1 MMETEK
7 FKVHASR
14 RLCSAV
20 LCAFVD
26 NHQRLRRSTH
36 RHPLPPTHNKTSAK
50 GTATYTYY
58 SLYVCVLCS
67 LFMCVCVCAAIL
79 PNAAAAGRTKV
90 CLPFPGTSSMRTR
103 MYMYE

>member
-1 MMETEK
+1 MTEHEK

-26 NHQRLRRSTH
+26 NHQRLRRSSL
-36 RHPLPPTHNKTSAK
+36 PLTIKQVQK
-50 GTATYTYY
+50 GQPHIHITL
-58 SLYVCVLCS
+58 SMYVCGVLC
-67 LFMCVCVCAAIL
+67 LCACVCVRAAIL

-90 CLPFPGTSSMRTR
+90 CLPFPGTSSMRMP